1 MLVELAL
8 IRDNGVM
15 AKKPSDKEKQVR
27 KLGTFLPESTQDDI
41 DADWGESTSSRD
53 QELKDNVPPHH

>member
-1 MLVELAL
+1 
-8 IRDNGVM
+8 M
-15 AKKPSDKEKQVR
+15 AKKPSDKDQQVK
-27 KLGTFLPESTQDDI
+27 KLGTLLPESTKDDT